1 MVFFRFVNMQWKD
14 KQATVF
20 VENPI
25 GDELSQDFEALARR
39 LFNVTSA
46 KVAISNDF
54 VTVT

>member
-1 MVFFRFVNMQWKD
+1 MQWKD

-25 GDELSQDFEALARR
+25 GDELSQDFVALARR
-39 LFNVTSA
+39 LFNIPSA
-46 KVAISNDF
+46 TVSISNEF

>member
-1 MVFFRFVNMQWKD
+1 MQWKD

-25 GDELSQDFEALARR
+25 GDELSQDFEALAQR